1 MVHACMNPGVILY
14 LSRSKFHLGEQ
25 YAINR
30 RKNDEYGREY
40 YLVEKQKPD
49 QQRKLF
55 STDKEK
61 RTVKGFWIDILLM
74 WLVRLIANLIPINIW
89 GEG

>member
-1 MVHACMNPGVILY
+1 MKNKYRRHRCSVRGRINSNVIVDE
-14 LSRSKFHLGEQ
+14 HG
-25 YAINR
+25 
-30 RKNDEYGREY
+30 RKY

-74 WLVRLIANLIPINIW
+74 WLVRLIANLIPINIL

>member
-1 MVHACMNPGVILY
+1 MKNKYRRRRCSVRGRINSNVIVDE
-14 LSRSKFHLGEQ
+14 HG
-25 YAINR
+25 
-30 RKNDEYGREY
+30 RKY

-74 WLVRLIANLIPINIW
+74 WLVRLIANLIPVNIW
-89 GEG
+89 SEG